1 MNVRLCGLVADFVG
15 NFVAVLDDVVL
26 SSCGDSNSHAAE
38 DEKEEP
44 DGEHNDAVTDR
55 VAAALAAAEEEAKD
69 GDDDDEDGE
78 AIEEDGHEFGS
89 GVQITHRFRVFQVV
103 EDSRIRS
110 EHAED
115 EHDDAAEQ
123 HNEGEE
129 SDAVHGSFSFVKTHF
144 ILFIINLQSSSAQT
158 QN

>member
-69 GDDDDEDGE
+69 GDDDDKDGE

-115 EHDDAAEQ
+115 EHDDAFVL
-123 HNEGEE
+123 N
-129 SDAVHGSFSFVKTHF
+129 SLCKPPTSFVVSPVHEYVV
-144 ILFIINLQSSSAQT
+144 LVRSSFVGCLTVAAFA
-158 QN
+158 